1 MSASNA
7 EPNAFAPFPDEDD
20 QEYAFDDDS
29 DGYEDEGSAGLAAS
43 LGADGGPL
51 DNDLSDYTDDD
62 DDYEAALPPVPEP
75 SETFAF
81 DHEGGVVDEAS
92 AIDALGEL
100 IGDDALDAGELD
112 EGEEVDEVD
121 FGDDDDDDGALQNY
135 VSPAAAVQV
144 EEPEEDDRIIPRI
157 SIHAFCEE
165 HETSEVLERAAVD
178 RRLRKAHVSIQM
190 GDGAVAHY
198 QDTPTPN
205 LIIVE
210 TRLRGR
216 QLIAELGELA
226 SVCDPSTKV
235 IIIGFE
241 NDIALYRE
249 LIRQGVSEYLVQ
261 PRSPLQLIRLIAD
274 LYVDPESA
282 PKGKTYAFIGSRGGV
297 GSSTLAHNVA
307 WSAAEHFDM
316 ESVLID
322 LDLSFGTAALD
333 FEQETSNGLLDALA
347 SPERL
352 DDVLLERLLVK
363 CTPNLKLFA
372 APCTLD
378 RTSDSDDQAY
388 EAVIDTVQGSASA
401 VFIDLPHAW
410 TSWKRRL
417 LIAADT
423 IVVCATPD
431 LASFRNTKNIIEQL
445 KPLRPNDQD
454 PVLVINQSDVP
465 KRPEIPEDQF
475 EESIGLE
482 PKAVIPWD
490 AATFGVAATSAV
502 PVFEAG
508 AKSKAAQ
515 SLKTFTADLLGREE
529 KRKKSKSFLSA
540 LLGR

>member
-7 EPNAFAPFPDEDD
+7 EQNDFEPFA
-20 QEYAFDDDS
+20 DDDDFAVDD

-43 LGADGGPL
+43 LGADGGPM
-51 DNDLSDYTDDD
+51 DNDLSAYADDD
-62 DDYEAALPPVPEP
+62 DDYEAALPPAPEEP
-75 SETFAF
+75 AFAF
-81 DHEGGVVDEAS
+81 DDDALMDEAS

-100 IGDDALDAGELD
+100 IGAESDEEDGESVDVVAIDEDDS
-112 EGEEVDEVD
+112 
-121 FGDDDDDDGALQNY
+121 DDDPLRSY
-135 VSPAAAVQV
+135 VSPAAAVEL

-165 HETSEVLERAAVD
+165 HETSDVLEKAAVD

-190 GDGAVAHY
+190 GGLRGAIEHY

-205 LIIVE
+205 LIVVE
-210 TRLRGR
+210 SRLRGR
-216 QLIAELGELA
+216 QLMGELGELA

-235 IIIGFE
+235 VIIGFV

-261 PRSPLQLIRLIAD
+261 PRSPLQLIRLVAD
-274 LYVDPESA
+274 LYVDPEAA

-297 GSSTLAHNVA
+297 GSSTLAHNVSWCA
-307 WSAAEHFDM
+307 SERFDT

-333 FEQETSNGLLDALA
+333 FEQETSNGLIDALGA
-347 SPERL
+347 PERL

-363 CTPNLKLFA
+363 CTENLKLFA
-372 APCTLD
+372 APSSLD
-378 RTSDSDDQAY
+378 RGEDMDDQAF
-388 EAVIDTVQGSASA
+388 ETVIDVVQGSASA

-410 TSWKRRL
+410 TSWKKRL
-417 LIAADT
+417 LVAADQ

-431 LASFRNTKNIIEQL
+431 LASFRNTKNIVEQL
-445 KPLRPNDQD
+445 KPLRPNDAD
-454 PVLVINQSDVP
+454 PILVINQCDVP

-482 PKAVIPWD
+482 PKVVIPWD
-490 AATFGVAATSAV
+490 PSTFGVAATSAV
-502 PVFEAG
+502 PIFEAG
-508 AKSKAAQ
+508 PKAKAST
-515 SLKTFTADLLGREE
+515 LLHNFTAELIGREE
-529 KRKKSKSFLSA
+529 KRKKSKSFLAS